1 MTEAKLEAILS
12 RQMPDAEK
20 RRRAHFVIDTRGRLE
35 LTRAVV
41 AQFMRSTAAMAG
53 GRTRHA

>member
-12 RQMPDAEK
+12 RQTSDADK
-20 RRRAHFVIDTRGRLE
+20 RRRAHFIIDTGGRLE
-35 LTRAVV
+35 MTRAIV
-41 AQFMRSTAAMAG
+41 AQFMRSTAVMAG